1 MMAPHETRPGP
12 EKNATSVQSLD
23 MRTSATRRRGLVFG
37 TSTSF
42 VAQVAGVGSTALTGV
57 VVARLLGPSGTGTYA
72 LLSNLAAALVLFAGL
87 GLATGITLEV
97 GRGRWSLA
105 FALSAI
111 QLAAIPLGLG
121 GALLGLCLYTVTSG
135 SLFTGVGYGLIAAP
149 LISVPFGLAG
159 IFAGAIAVARRLYS
173 QYALIALSN
182 PLLTLVGVAALTVP
196 WGLRGAVV
204 GSAIG
209 TMLSAGIAFYLL
221 RRDHHH
227 TRDPAL
233 EVAQDQSA
241 RPHLR
246 RAFSL
251 GVKGWGGDLLQ
262 FLNYRL
268 DLFVVAVYASRGSV
282 GQYAVAMSLTGLGW
296 LLPNAIASVFM
307 PRVASLDAAAARNKV
322 SQQTASDASARMVRH
337 SVLIEIPTVL
347 ILSAALVLLLPVLF
361 GAQFR
366 PAIDLGFLFLPGVV
380 ALGVGKVLSAAVI
393 GRGYTIYSLYSA
405 LLTAP
410 PTVLLYFLL
419 IPRWGATGGAIAS
432 SISYCLATGM
442 SIYFFRRASVAPLR
456 AALLPRCS
464 ELDDYRKLA
473 RQVMHSL
480 LARTGRTEHND
491 QTT

>member
-1 MMAPHETRPGP
+1 MTAPAEAGSSPAGTAASTQDIGP
-12 EKNATSVQSLD
+12 QIPAP
-23 MRTSATRRRGLVFG
+23 RRRGLVFG
-37 TSTSF
+37 TSASF
-42 VAQVAGVGSTALTGV
+42 AAQVAGVGSTALTGLV
-57 VVARLLGPSGTGTYA
+57 IARLLGPSGTGTYA
-72 LLSNLAAALVLFAGL
+72 LISNLTAALILFAGV

-97 GRGRWSLA
+97 GRGRWRLA
-105 FALSAI
+105 SALSAT

-121 GALLGLCLYTVTSG
+121 GALLGLCFYALTRG
-135 SLFTGVGYGLIAAP
+135 SIFAGVGYGLIAAP

-182 PLLTLVGVAALTVP
+182 PLLTLVGVVALAVP
-196 WGLRGAVV
+196 WGLTGAVV

-209 TMLSAGIAFYLL
+209 TVLSAAIAFYLL
-221 RRDHHH
+221 RRDRDR

-233 EVAQDQSA
+233 EAGQDQSA

-268 DLFVVAVYASRGSV
+268 DLFVVAAYASRGSV
-282 GQYAVAMSLTGLGW
+282 GQYSVALSITGLGW

-307 PRVASLDAAAARNKV
+307 PRVAALDAAAARNDV
-322 SQQTASDASARMVRH
+322 SQQTASEASARMVRH
-337 SVLIEIPTVL
+337 SVLVEIPTVL
-347 ILSAALVLLLPVLF
+347 ILSVVLVFLLPVLF

-366 PAIDLGFLFLPGVV
+366 PAVDLGFLLLPGVV
-380 ALGVGKVLSAAVI
+380 ALGVGKVLGAAVI
-393 GRGYTIYSLYSA
+393 GRGHTIYSLYSA

-419 IPRWGATGGAIAS
+419 IPKWGATGGAIAS
-432 SISYCLATGM
+432 SISYCLSTGM
-442 SIYFFRRASVAPLR
+442 SIYFFKRAAVAPLR
-456 AALLPRCS
+456 TALVPRRS
-464 ELDDYRKLA
+464 ELEDYRRLI
-473 RQVMHSL
+473 RQMLHSL
-480 LARTGRTEHND
+480 RAGGSPRSL
-491 QTT
+491 

>member
-1 MMAPHETRPGP
+1 MTAPAEAGP
-12 EKNATSVQSLD
+12 SPAGTAA
-23 MRTSATRRRGLVFG
+23 SAQDIGPQIPAPRRRGLVFG
-37 TSTSF
+37 TSASF
-42 VAQVAGVGSTALTGV
+42 AAQVAGVGSTALTGLV
-57 VVARLLGPSGTGTYA
+57 IARLLGPSGTGTYA
-72 LLSNLAAALVLFAGL
+72 LISNLTAALILFAGV

-97 GRGRWSLA
+97 GRGRWRLA
-105 FALSAI
+105 SALSAT

-121 GALLGLCLYTVTSG
+121 GALLGLCFYTVTRG

-182 PLLTLVGVAALTVP
+182 PLLTLVGVAALAVP
-196 WGLRGAVV
+196 WGLTGAVV

-221 RRDHHH
+221 RRVR
-227 TRDPAL
+227 TRGPAL
-233 EVAQDQSA
+233 EVGQDQSA

-268 DLFVVAVYASRGSV
+268 DLFVVAAYASRGSV
-282 GQYAVAMSLTGLGW
+282 GQYSVALSITGLGW

-307 PRVASLDAAAARNKV
+307 PRVAALDAAAARNEV
-322 SQQTASDASARMVRH
+322 SQQTASEASARMVRH
-337 SVLIEIPTVL
+337 SVLVEAPTVL
-347 ILSAALVLLLPVLF
+347 ILSAVLVFLLPLLF

-366 PAIDLGFLFLPGVV
+366 PAVDLGFLLLPGVV
-380 ALGVGKVLSAAVI
+380 ALGVGKVLGAAVI
-393 GRGYTIYSLYSA
+393 GRGHTIYSLYSA

-419 IPRWGATGGAIAS
+419 IPKWGATGGAIAS
-432 SISYCLATGM
+432 SISYCLSTGM
-442 SIYFFRRASVAPLR
+442 SVYFFKRAAVAPLR
-456 AALLPRCS
+456 AALVPRRS
-464 ELDDYRKLA
+464 ELEDYRRLI
-473 RQVMHSL
+473 RQVLHSL
-480 LARTGRTEHND
+480 RAGRSPRPL
-491 QTT
+491 